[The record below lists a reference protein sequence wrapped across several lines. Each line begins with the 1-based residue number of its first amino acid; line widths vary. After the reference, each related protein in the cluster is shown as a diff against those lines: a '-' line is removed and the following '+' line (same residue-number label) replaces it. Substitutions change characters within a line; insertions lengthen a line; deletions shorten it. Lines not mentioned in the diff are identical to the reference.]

1 VSSSHTHDSDAFGFR
16 LFVLFPLLL
25 FCVLRGLLLLAL
37 VLVLL
42 TTLVSH

>member
-1 VSSSHTHDSDAFGFR
+1 MSSSHTHDSDVFGFR
-16 LFVLFPLLL
+16 LFVPFLLL
-25 FCVLRGLLLLAL
+25 LCCVLRGLLLLAL